1 MRAAAPRV
9 RRGLGAG
16 RARAGRGQG
25 DCKCRRSAAY
35 VSSLLS
41 SLLTAASP
49 ARRVARPAARLLTVA
64 AAGKSEPAA
73 SSFDTAEVLATLTEK
88 VGSGAGPQAH
98 VAASGRE
105 AQQQPAAVE
114 ARRDD
119 C

>member
-1 MRAAAPRV
+1 MSALLAPTAV
-9 RRGLGAG
+9 L
-16 RARAGRGQG
+16 ARASPRL
-25 DCKCRRSAAY
+25 AARPAR
-35 VSSLLS
+35 LAPAPA
-41 SLLTAASP
+41 AASP